1 MTSANDHALVSQ
13 QGGDQ
18 YVAPV
23 TDDTGNPFA
32 GVPAH
37 LGSASTFY
45 RAVFG
50 DELPYLTQN
59 YPVGK
64 SPTRH
69 GTSGGD
75 FTVDGTGGLYVFD
88 LDAEAVVYGRC
99 HSVTPIQEWPYFYVV
114 TFSYKPNT
122 SLSTK
127 SFTSDNNEWRTLV
140 QNCYANKPHP
150 YAAVEGPYSMMK
162 AGQLVGAPQQGGGTG
177 MLWQAAFI
185 GQAALQTLTV
195 VSTRQVQTRPGGT
208 FPSCTIF

>member
-1 MTSANDHALVSQ
+1 MFFKPSLTLLVVFGSLVASSPLASHDCAMTSANDHALVSQ

-114 TFSYKPNT
+114 TFSAEYEP
-122 SLSTK
+122 L
-127 SFTSDNNEWRTLV
+127 DQV
-140 QNCYANKPHP
+140 IH
-150 YAAVEGPYSMMK
+150 V
-162 AGQLVGAPQQGGGTG
+162 GQ
-177 MLWQAAFI
+177 
-185 GQAALQTLTV
+185 
-195 VSTRQVQTRPGGT
+195 
-208 FPSCTIF
+208 